1 MKRLTRRL
9 VLTGLVAGVL
19 ALGGCDL
26 TDMNTNP
33 NQATDAKPGELL
45 TNAQLDFADLYWRD
59 YAGAYWMRYAQ
70 HLTTNQY
77 TTTDRFG
84 FASSEQNSNNFNFN
98 QAYLALND
106 LQEIIRL
113 NRNSPEETSA
123 FGAPANQIAVAK
135 VMKAYVYQYLTDQ
148 YGPVPFDSALAGQS
162 AGEFSPSYTSQPEI
176 YSGLLTMLTEA
187 SDSIQTGGTAMA
199 SGDLIYNG
207 DMAKWKKLANALKM
221 RVAMRMSDQRPDMA
235 ATAINEAVQAGTF
248 TSNDDNAEV
257 PFGSPPYQNP
267 IFENYNSGR
276 DDWAAPQALTT
287 FMNERNDPR
296 RPAYFTDA
304 DPNQAGHQANGFPY
318 GLPQDEA
325 QPRFTAQDADFSRPS
340 MKVRQPDFPAILML
354 YDEVQFIKAEA
365 KIRSDMSVP
374 AITQSADA
382 LYESAITGSMNYWG
396 VSDQTAI
403 NSYLGGI
410 PMPSDS
416 NFDLEQNLGVQ
427 KWAAQYL
434 QGIQAWSTWRRMDF
448 QGVLQVPPGNP
459 GGGTF
464 GKQIAV
470 RMAYPPDEQTLNGT
484 NLEDAINN
492 MLGGSGVSGP
502 EAEDQGVLL
511 WWDTEYQPTNPDL

>member
-45 TNAQLDFADLYWRD
+45 TNAQLDFASLYWRD

-98 QAYLALND
+98 QAYLVLND

-113 NRNSPEETSA
+113 NRNSPGDTEA
-123 FGAPANQIAVAK
+123 FGAPANQIAIAK
-135 VMKAYVYQYLTDQ
+135 IMKAYVYQYLTDQ

-162 AGEFSPSYTSQPEI
+162 AGEFSPSYTSQPDV
-176 YSGLLTMLTEA
+176 YSGLITMLTEA

-199 SGDLIYNG
+199 SGDLIYSG
-207 DMAKWKKLANALKM
+207 EMSKWKKLANALKM
-221 RVAMRMSDQRPDMA
+221 RVAMRMSDQRPQMA
-235 ATAINEAVQAGTF
+235 ATAINEAVNAGAF
-248 TSNDDNAEV
+248 ASNDDNAEV

-287 FMNERNDPR
+287 FMNDRNDPR

-304 DPNQAGHQANGFPY
+304 NPNTSAYEVNGFPY

-325 QPRFTAQDADFSRPS
+325 QPLFTDQTTNFSRPS
-340 MKVRQPDFPAILML
+340 MRVRQPDFPAILML

-403 NSYLGGI
+403 NSYLSGV

-448 QGVLQVPPGNP
+448 QNVLQVPPGNP
-459 GGGTF
+459 GESAF

-470 RMAYPPDEQTLNGT
+470 RMAYPPDEQTLNGD
-484 NLEDAINN
+484 NLEDAITN

-502 EAEDQGVLL
+502 EAEDQGVRL
-511 WWDTEYQPTNPDL
+511 WWDTEYRPTNPDL